1 MKKINQE
8 NNKIKK
14 NFFKNKPVCFSPA
27 PKASRRHLINEN
39 KRLRKREKT
48 SLREQGLQG

>member
-8 NNKIKK
+8 NKIKK
-14 NFFKNKPVCFSPA
+14 FFFKNKPVCFSPA

>member
-8 NNKIKK
+8 NKIKK
-14 NFFKNKPVCFSPA
+14 IFLKNKPVCFSPA

>member
-8 NNKIKK
+8 NKIKK
-14 NFFKNKPVCFSPA
+14 IFFLKNKPVCFSPA
-27 PKASRRHLINEN
+27 PKASSRHLINEN
-39 KRLRKREKT
+39 KRLREREKT